1 MQKKNI
7 YPYYF
12 FLGVKMRRK
21 FSQKFSDEVIALSCD
36 DMSKL
41 NVGGG
46 MMMSK
51 YHQIR
56 PDYEEHD
63 FNLPGYKIILSG
75 YMLLEFKSNLHMEYQ

>member
-1 MQKKNI
+1 MKT
-7 YPYYF
+7 
-12 FLGVKMRRK
+12 K

-46 MMMSK
+46 MMISK

-56 PDYEEHD
+56 QIYMKGDRPDYEEHG
-63 FNLPGYKIILSG
+63 FNLLGYKIILSG